1 MKYIFYLILFC
12 TTIYSQ
18 CPDGQIEDDCEDCW
32 QSYCYCLS
40 DHTPNFNIS
49 QNQCEEQSCWWIGP
63 GGTYEPGDYEFC
75 VFDPYWNAQCTGCA
89 DPIADNY
96 DINATIACDNNCDEE
111 TGDCCE
117 YELNNHEIINNSLKI
132 NQIFPNPFNPKTNI
146 TINIPSYDFIELNIY
161 NISGQLIKTIYS
173 NYLNQGTHS
182 FIWNAKN
189 YQSGIYIVK
198 ISARNKSDSYLIHLL
213 K

>member
-1 MKYIFYLILFC
+1 MKHIFNLILFC
-12 TTIYSQ
+12 ATIYSQ

-75 VFDPYWNAQCTGCA
+75 VFDPYWNSQCTGCI

-96 DINATIACDNNCDEE
+96 DINATIACDNNCDDE

-117 YELNNHEIINNSLKI
+117 YPLNNNEIINNSLKI

-198 ISARNKSDSYLIHLL
+198 ISAGNKSDSYLIHLL